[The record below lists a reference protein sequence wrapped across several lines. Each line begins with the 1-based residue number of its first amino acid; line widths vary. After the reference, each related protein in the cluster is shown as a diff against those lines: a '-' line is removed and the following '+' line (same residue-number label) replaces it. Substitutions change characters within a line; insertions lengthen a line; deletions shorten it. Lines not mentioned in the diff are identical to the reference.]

1 MRPTATQPEKMLSPL
16 AGTLLAFFAAVRT
29 VHAIGQS
36 SCVSFQS
43 ASSLFPVV
51 EGQKASPVVL
61 SSDDW
66 PGVQQAASDFVS
78 DIEKVT
84 GVKPSLSN
92 ATASTLPEGLP
103 IIIGTLGKS
112 SLINQIV
119 NSTNLDISSIDGQWE
134 AFMTRVI
141 ANPLPGVDSAYVMI
155 GADKRGTIYAIY
167 DHSEQIG
174 VSPWYWWADV
184 PTTKHSDVFVTPGGC
199 SHGSPT
205 VKYRGIFL
213 NDEQP
218 ALQNWAAEKFT
229 NGTGAKL
236 TGSPFNHLFYTK
248 LFELLLRLK
257 ANYLWPAI
265 WSRQACRFYPL
276 RVLLI
281 SVTSAFAIDDPVNQP
296 LADWYGVV
304 MGTSHQEPMM
314 RSSPIEF
321 NLFETGPWDYNT
333 NSDVIRQYFLEGAQR
348 AKDFE
353 SVFTVGMRGAGDEP
367 LSEDTNIALL
377 QRIVSDQRDILMEVF
392 NGTDITTVPQVW
404 ALYKEVEGYYE
415 DGMRVPDDITLL
427 WSDDNWGNIRRF
439 PIESERNRTG
449 GAGVYYHFDY
459 VGDPRDYKWI
469 TTNQLSKVYEQMSIA
484 VDREATK
491 IWIVNV
497 GDLKP
502 YERET
507 EFFIN
512 MAWNST
518 RWNPNNLDTF
528 VTSWAQREFDLSTSD
543 AEKVNEIVANL
554 TRFNARRKHELLSPT
569 TYSLID
575 YREAENVVE
584 SWEQLRDAS
593 TALYNNLPS
602 EAKPAFFQMVQ
613 HPVVASDIVGR
624 MLIFAGQNNMRASQ
638 ARLST
643 NNLAVQVEDLFMQ
656 DFDLETQYHSLLDG
670 KWDHMMDQ
678 THLGYYYWQQP
689 MANTMPAITK
699 VQPKKQAL
707 AGPMRI
713 VPEGTLGAWPGD
725 NPNQC
730 SQGFN
735 CGRPSISLDSNDP
748 LGNRFIDVGA
758 GGPTPFTFTVTSNV
772 SWLQLSPSQGS
783 ISPDSPEQRVLVS
796 VKNWDSLSAGSSAA
810 VLSFKA
816 TPQGQPSSTVAV
828 NVAVT
833 RNNIPSGFKGF
844 VEGSGVISMEAAH
857 ASRNTTVAG
866 ITWTELVGYGR
877 TLSAVTPM
885 PRFGDNNGG
894 NFTAGS
900 GPSLEYDFVNFNTI
914 GGGLNVTTLVSP
926 SLNANGLDR
935 PLGVA
940 IQIDNLTP
948 QTKYFIPPAVPGA
961 LPSQWNAF
969 VSNSIV
975 PVQTSFTGL
984 QPGTH
989 TLKIWMVEPAVVVQ
1003 KIFIDAGGLRP
1014 SYLGPP
1020 ESVKA

>member
-1 MRPTATQPEKMLSPL
+1 MLSPL
-16 AGTLLAFFAAVRT
+16 TGVLLAFFAAVRT

-43 ASSLFPVV
+43 SSSSFPVV
-51 EGQKASPVVL
+51 QGQKASPVVL

-78 DIEKVT
+78 DIQKVT
-84 GVKPSLSN
+84 GIKPSLSN
-92 ATASTLPEGLP
+92 VTASTLRGLP
-103 IIIGTLGKS
+103 IVIGTLGKS

-119 NSTNLDISSIDGQWE
+119 NNTNLDVSSVAGKWE
-134 AFMTRVI
+134 AFMTKVVV
-141 ANPLPGVDSAYVMI
+141 NPLPGVDRAYVMI

-229 NGTGAKL
+229 SGTGAKL

-265 WSRQACRFYPL
+265 WS
-276 RVLLI
+276 
-281 SVTSAFAIDDPVNQP
+281 SAFAIDDPVNQP

-333 NSDVIRQYFLEGAQR
+333 NSEVIRQYFLEGAQR
-348 AKDFE
+348 AKNFE

-469 TTNQLSKVYEQMSIA
+469 TTNQISKVYEQMSIA
-484 VDREATK
+484 VDREATR

-528 VTSWAQREFDLSTSD
+528 VTSWAQREFDLSASD
-543 AEKVNEIVANL
+543 AGKVNEIVANL

-575 YREAENVVE
+575 YREAESVID
-584 SWEQLRDAS
+584 SWKRLRDAS
-593 TALYNNLPS
+593 TAVYDSLPS
-602 EAKPAFFQMVQ
+602 AMKPAFFQMVQ

-624 MLIFAGQNNMRASQ
+624 MLISAGQNNMRASQ

-643 NNLAVQVEDLFMQ
+643 NSLADQVEDLFMQ

-735 CGRPSISLDSNDP
+735 CGPPSVSLDSNDP
-748 LGNRFIDVGA
+748 FGNRYIDIGA
-758 GGPTPFTFTVTSNV
+758 GGPTPFTFTATSNV

-783 ISPDSPEQRVLVS
+783 ISPDSPEQRVFVS
-796 VKNWDSLSAGSSAA
+796 VKNWNSISAGKSAA
-810 VLSFKA
+810 VISFKA
-816 TPQGQPSSTVAV
+816 TPQGQPSSTVTV
-828 NVAVT
+828 NVAAT
-833 RNNIPSGFKGF
+833 RNDVPSGFKGF

-857 ASRNTTVAG
+857 ASRNTTVSG

-940 IQIDNLTP
+940 VQIDNLNP

-961 LPSQWNAF
+961 LPSEWNTF
-969 VSNSIV
+969 VANSIV

-989 TLKIWMVEPAVVVQ
+989 TLRIWMIEPAVVVQ

-1020 ESVKA
+1020 ESVRV